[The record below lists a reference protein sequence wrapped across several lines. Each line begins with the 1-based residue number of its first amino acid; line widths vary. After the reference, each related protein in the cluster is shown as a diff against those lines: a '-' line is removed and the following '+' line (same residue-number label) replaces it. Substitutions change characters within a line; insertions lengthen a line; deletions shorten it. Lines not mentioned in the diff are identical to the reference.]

1 MDKRTS
7 KKSIDFKL
15 LAKRLLLLVLAVYI
29 CISTVVNQFKY
40 SRYKAEEKEIDS
52 QLAIAEKKQKELNDE
67 KALLG
72 TDEYYERAAR
82 ERLGYTKKNEK
93 VFIDINK

>member
-1 MDKRTS
+1 MNKEKS
-7 KKSIDFKL
+7 KKKIDYSYVL
-15 LAKRLLLLVLAVYI
+15 KRLLLLVLAVYI
-29 CISTVVNQFKY
+29 CISLISQQFKIT
-40 SRYKAEEKEIDS
+40 RLDAAEKEID
-52 QLAIAEKKQKELNDE
+52 AEFSLEEKRKKELDDE

>member
-1 MDKRTS
+1 MDK
-7 KKSIDFKL
+7 KPLKNKIDFSYVL
-15 LAKRLLLLVLAVYI
+15 KRLLLIVLAVYI
-29 CISTVVNQFKY
+29 CISLISQQFKLT
-40 SRYKAEEKEIDS
+40 SLGSAEKELDAEFSVEEKR
-52 QLAIAEKKQKELNDE
+52 KKELDDE

-82 ERLGYTKKNEK
+82 ERLGFTKKNEK

>member
-1 MDKRTS
+1 MDK
-7 KKSIDFKL
+7 KSLKNKIDFSYVL
-15 LAKRLLLLVLAVYI
+15 KRLLLIVLAVYI
-29 CISTVVNQFKY
+29 CVSLISQQFKLT
-40 SRYKAEEKEIDS
+40 SLESAEKELDAEFSLEEKR
-52 QLAIAEKKQKELNDE
+52 KKELDDE

-82 ERLGYTKKNEK
+82 ERLGFTKKNEK

>member
-1 MDKRTS
+1 MDKKAS
-7 KKSIDFKL
+7 KKKIDFSFFL
-15 LAKRLLLLVLAVYI
+15 KRVLLLVLAVYI
-29 CISTVVNQFKY
+29 CISLVSQQFKLT
-40 SRYKAEEKEIDS
+40 SLKAEEKQLDS
-52 QLAIAEKKQKELNDE
+52 EFTQEEKRKKELDDE

-82 ERLGYTKKNEK
+82 ERLGFTKKNEK